1 MTKLVT
7 FLGRRTATASTIEKP
22 APSPVIDKPAPAPQH
37 LTATA
42 AAEKSDI
49 ELDQDL
55 FFPAATQLGH
65 ENETVRNLLIDAEHK
80 IGELE
85 LIKNSIGKL
94 VDPVS
99 KTLRAFEE
107 TKSEKLSLQN
117 VLNTTRIAHN
127 KLRDDLTNAEKKTR
141 SLEAES
147 LRLRDILASAQ
158 QTVAAHEKTK
168 ADHLAELAARRS
180 HIAELQRHVQA
191 QGADLQQTR
200 DENRRHVDR
209 VAAADRKMVQLEG
222 EARSAQQKAMQSLQ
236 ECAAV
241 QAALDKA
248 HSELS
253 LTARRLTESEK
264 TLAATQMRLKAV
276 EANLAETQ
284 ADRQRLS
291 AALDEAN
298 HKHLDSMNMQNSRF
312 QALQSRAHLTEN
324 MLEEAR
330 QALTA
335 RADEIR
341 SFERRVIEASTL
353 HDNHGEKIAQLAT
366 ALDEREAQIRE
377 FEQSHAML
385 HDHNQ
390 MLRHAVAARDGTQ
403 DTTQQKIQEQADMIE
418 LLEKQLQAA
427 RSANEMQLDQLS
439 AQLQREQLERSMAEG
454 ALESGRKD
462 IARLLREISSMQHRP
477 DLAGDTEGGLRS
489 AA

>member
-7 FLGRRTATASTIEKP
+7 FLGRKTVFATA
-22 APSPVIDKPAPAPQH
+22 KPAPAPQP

-99 KTLRAFEE
+99 KTLRAYEE
-107 TKSEKLSLQN
+107 TKNEKLSLQN
-117 VLNTTRIAHN
+117 VLNTTRIAQN
-127 KLRDDLTNAEKKTR
+127 KLREDLANAEKKAR

-158 QTVAAHEKTK
+158 QTIAAHEKTK
-168 ADHLAELAARRS
+168 ADQIAELSARRS
-180 HIAELQRHVQA
+180 QIVELQRHVQA
-191 QGADLQQTR
+191 QSADLQQSR
-200 DENRRHVDR
+200 DENRRNVERIAATDR
-209 VAAADRKMVQLEG
+209 RMVQLEG

-253 LTARRLTESEK
+253 LTGRRLTESDK
-264 TLAATQMRLKAV
+264 TLAATQARLKAV
-276 EANLAETQ
+276 EAGLAEAQ
-284 ADRQRLS
+284 SERQRLS

-298 HKHLDSMNMQNSRF
+298 HKHLDAMNMQNSRF
-312 QALQSRAHLTEN
+312 QAVQARANLTESL
-324 MLEEAR
+324 LEEAR

-341 SFERRVIEASTL
+341 SFERRIIEASTA
-353 HDNHGEKIAQLAT
+353 HGNSGERVAQLTAT
-366 ALDEREAQIRE
+366 LAEREDQIRE
-377 FEQSHAML
+377 FEQSHAAL

-390 MLRHAVAARDGTQ
+390 MLRHAVAARESAH
-403 DTTQQKIQEQADMIE
+403 DTAQQKLQEQVDLVE

-427 RSANEMQLDQLS
+427 RSANEMQLDQLQ

-462 IARLLREISSMQHRP
+462 IARLLREVSAMQHRP
-477 DLAGDTEGGLRS
+477 DFAADTPHDGLRS

>member
-1 MTKLVT
+1 MSKLVT
-7 FLGRRTATASTIEKP
+7 FLGRKTVSPVEKP
-22 APSPVIDKPAPAPQH
+22 APALQP

-85 LIKNSIGKL
+85 IIKNSIGKL

-99 KTLRAFEE
+99 KTLRAYEE
-107 TKSEKLSLQN
+107 TKNEKLSLQN
-117 VLNTTRIAHN
+117 VLNTTRIAQN
-127 KLRDDLTNAEKKTR
+127 KLREELANAGKKAR
-141 SLEAES
+141 SLEAET

-168 ADHLAELAARRS
+168 AEQLTELSARRS
-180 HIAELQRHVQA
+180 QIVELQRHVQA
-191 QGADLQQTR
+191 QSADLQQSR
-200 DENRRHVDR
+200 DENRRHVERGAATDR
-209 VAAADRKMVQLEG
+209 RMVQLEG
-222 EARSAQQKAMQSLQ
+222 EARAAQQKAMQSFQ

-253 LTARRLTESEK
+253 LTGRRLTESDK
-264 TLAATQMRLKAV
+264 TLAATQARLKAV
-276 EANLAETQ
+276 EAALTEAQSE
-284 ADRQRLS
+284 RQQLS
-291 AALDEAN
+291 VALDEAN
-298 HKHLDSMNMQNSRF
+298 HKHLDEMNTQSSRF
-312 QALQSRAHLTEN
+312 QAVQARANLTESL
-324 MLEEAR
+324 LEEAR

-341 SFERRVIEASTL
+341 SFERRVIETSAA
-353 HDNHGEKIAQLAT
+353 HGNSGERVAQLKAT
-366 ALDEREAQIRE
+366 LEEREAQIRE
-377 FEQSHAML
+377 FEQSHAAL
-385 HDHNQ
+385 HEHNQ
-390 MLRHAVAARDGTQ
+390 MLRHAVAARESVADAS
-403 DTTQQKIQEQADMIE
+403 QQKIQEQADLVE
-418 LLEKQLQAA
+418 LLEKQLQAV
-427 RSANEMQLDQLS
+427 RSANEIQLEQLN

-462 IARLLREISSMQHRP
+462 IARLLREISSIHHRP
-477 DLAGDTEGGLRS
+477 NLADDTTQDTLR

>member
-7 FLGRRTATASTIEKP
+7 FLGRKTTNMATTATVTE
-22 APSPVIDKPAPAPQH
+22 KPAPAPMPQP

-99 KTLRAFEE
+99 KTLRAYEE
-107 TKSEKLSLQN
+107 TKNEKLSLQN
-117 VLNTTRIAHN
+117 VLNTTRIAQN
-127 KLRDDLTNAEKKTR
+127 KLREDLATAEKKAR
-141 SLEAES
+141 SLEAET

-168 ADHLAELAARRS
+168 AEQLAELAARRS
-180 HIAELQRHVQA
+180 HILELQRHVQT
-191 QGADLQQTR
+191 QGADLQQSR
-200 DENRRHVDR
+200 DENRRYIERISASDKR
-209 VAAADRKMVQLEG
+209 TVQLEG
-222 EARSAQQKAMQSLQ
+222 EARAAQQKAMQSLQ

-248 HSELS
+248 HSELA
-253 LTARRLTESEK
+253 LTTRRLTESDK
-264 TLAATQMRLKAV
+264 TLAATQTRLKAV
-276 EANLAETQ
+276 EASLADAQ

-298 HKHLDSMNMQNSRF
+298 HKHIDAMNMQNSRF
-312 QALQSRAHLTEN
+312 EALQARANLTDN
-324 MLEEAR
+324 LLEEAR

-341 SFERRVIEASTL
+341 SFERRVMESTTA
-353 HDNHGEKIAQLAT
+353 HDNSGEKIARLTATLA
-366 ALDEREAQIRE
+366 EREDQIRE
-377 FEQSHAML
+377 FEQSHAAL
-385 HDHNQ
+385 HEHNQ
-390 MLRHAVAARDGTQ
+390 MLRHAVAARESAQ
-403 DTTQQKIQEQADMIE
+403 EAAHQKIQEQADLVE

-427 RSANEMQLDQLS
+427 RSANEMQLDQLN

-462 IARLLREISSMQHRP
+462 IARLLREISAMHHHP
-477 DLAGDTEGGLRS
+477 DLAGDEPASGLRS

>member
-1 MTKLVT
+1 MSKLVT
-7 FLGRRTATASTIEKP
+7 FLGRKTVSSVE
-22 APSPVIDKPAPAPQH
+22 KPAPAPQP

-85 LIKNSIGKL
+85 IIKNSIGKL

-99 KTLRAFEE
+99 KTLRAYEE
-107 TKSEKLSLQN
+107 TKNEKLSLQN
-117 VLNTTRIAHN
+117 VLNTTRIAQN
-127 KLRDDLTNAEKKTR
+127 KLREELANAEKKAR
-141 SLEAES
+141 SLEAET

-168 ADHLAELAARRS
+168 AEQLAELSARRS
-180 HIAELQRHVQA
+180 QMAELQRHVQA
-191 QGADLQQTR
+191 QSEDLQQSR
-200 DENRRHVDR
+200 DENRRYVER
-209 VAAADRKMVQLEG
+209 VAATDRRMVQLES
-222 EARSAQQKAMQSLQ
+222 EARSAQQKAMQSFQ

-241 QAALDKA
+241 Q
-248 HSELS
+248 
-253 LTARRLTESEK
+253 
-264 TLAATQMRLKAV
+264 
-276 EANLAETQ
+276 
-284 ADRQRLS
+284 

-298 HKHLDSMNMQNSRF
+298 HKHLDAMNMQNSRF
-312 QALQSRAHLTEN
+312 QAVQARANLTESL
-324 MLEEAR
+324 LEEAR

-341 SFERRVIEASTL
+341 SFERRVIETSAA
-353 HDNHGEKIAQLAT
+353 HDNSGERVAQLTAT
-366 ALDEREAQIRE
+366 LAEREAQIRE
-377 FEQSHAML
+377 FEQSHAAL
-385 HDHNQ
+385 HEHNQ
-390 MLRHAVAARDGTQ
+390 MLRHAVAARESVSDAA
-403 DTTQQKIQEQADMIE
+403 QQKIQEQVNLVE

-427 RSANEMQLDQLS
+427 RTANEMQLDQLN

-462 IARLLREISSMQHRP
+462 IARLLREISAMQHRP
-477 DLAGDTEGGLRS
+477 DLAGDEPTGLRS

>member
-7 FLGRRTATASTIEKP
+7 FLGRRTASAIEKP
-22 APSPVIDKPAPAPQH
+22 APAPVAAPLP

-42 AAEKSDI
+42 AAEKSDL

-99 KTLRAFEE
+99 KTLRAYEE
-107 TKSEKLSLQN
+107 TKNEKLSLQN
-117 VLNTTRIAHN
+117 VLNTTRVAQN
-127 KLRDDLTNAEKKTR
+127 KLREDLANAEKKART
-141 SLEAES
+141 LEAET

-168 ADHLAELAARRS
+168 AEQLAELTARRTR
-180 HIAELQRHVQA
+180 IAELQRHVQA
-191 QGADLQQTR
+191 QGADLQQSR
-200 DENRRHVDR
+200 DENRRHVERVTASDR
-209 VAAADRKMVQLEG
+209 RMVQLES

-253 LTARRLTESEK
+253 LTGRRLTESDK
-264 TLAATQMRLKAV
+264 TLAATQTRLKAV
-276 EANLAETQ
+276 EASLTDAQ

-298 HKHLDSMNMQNSRF
+298 HKHLDAMNMQNSRF
-312 QALQSRAHLTEN
+312 EALQARSNLTEN
-324 MLEEAR
+324 LLEEAR
-330 QALTA
+330 QSLTA

-341 SFERRVIEASTL
+341 SFERRVIESATA
-353 HDNHGEKIAQLAT
+353 HNNIDEKVAQLQAVL
-366 ALDEREAQIRE
+366 AEREDQIRE
-377 FEQSHAML
+377 FEQSHSAL
-385 HDHNQ
+385 HEHNQ
-390 MLRHAVAARDGTQ
+390 MLRHAVAARESVQ
-403 DTTQQKIQEQADMIE
+403 DAAQQKIQEQADLVE

-427 RSANEMQLDQLS
+427 RSANEMQLDQLH
-439 AQLQREQLERSMAEG
+439 AQLQREQLERNMAEG

-462 IARLLREISSMQHRP
+462 IARLLREVSAMQQRP
-477 DLAGDTEGGLRS
+477 HLTADEPVSGLRS

>member
-7 FLGRRTATASTIEKP
+7 FLGRRTAP
-22 APSPVIDKPAPAPQH
+22 AVEKPAPAPQP

-85 LIKNSIGKL
+85 IIKNSIGKL

-99 KTLRAFEE
+99 KTLRAYEE
-107 TKSEKLSLQN
+107 TKNEKLSLQN
-117 VLNTTRIAHN
+117 VLNTTRIAQN
-127 KLRDDLTNAEKKTR
+127 KLREELANAEKKAR
-141 SLEAES
+141 SLEAET

-168 ADHLAELAARRS
+168 AEQLVELSARRS
-180 HIAELQRHVQA
+180 QIAELQRHVQA
-191 QGADLQQTR
+191 QSADLQQSR
-200 DENRRHVDR
+200 DENRRYVER
-209 VAAADRKMVQLEG
+209 VAATDRRMVQLES
-222 EARSAQQKAMQSLQ
+222 EARSAQQKAMQSFQ

-253 LTARRLTESEK
+253 LTGRRLTESDK
-264 TLAATQMRLKAV
+264 TLTATQGRLKAV
-276 EANLAETQ
+276 EAGLAEAQ
-284 ADRQRLS
+284 SERQRLS

-298 HKHLDSMNMQNSRF
+298 HKHLDAMNMQNSRF
-312 QALQSRAHLTEN
+312 QAVQARANLTESL
-324 MLEEAR
+324 LEEAR

-341 SFERRVIEASTL
+341 SFERRVIETSAA
-353 HDNHGEKIAQLAT
+353 HDNSGERVAQLTAT
-366 ALDEREAQIRE
+366 LAEREAQIRE
-377 FEQSHAML
+377 FEQSHAAL
-385 HDHNQ
+385 HEHNQ
-390 MLRHAVAARDGTQ
+390 MLRHAVAARESVSDAA
-403 DTTQQKIQEQADMIE
+403 QQKIQEQVNLVE

-427 RSANEMQLDQLS
+427 RTANEMQLDQLN

-462 IARLLREISSMQHRP
+462 IARLLREISSIHHRSDP
-477 DLAGDTEGGLRS
+477 ADDTSEGGLRS

>member
-7 FLGRRTATASTIEKP
+7 FLGRKTVFAVEKP
-22 APSPVIDKPAPAPQH
+22 AAAPQP

-99 KTLRAFEE
+99 KTLRAYEE

-117 VLNTTRIAHN
+117 VLNTTRIAQN
-127 KLRDDLTNAEKKTR
+127 KLREDLANAEKKAR
-141 SLEAES
+141 SLEAET

-168 ADHLAELAARRS
+168 AEQIAELSARRS
-180 HIAELQRHVQA
+180 QIAELQRHVQA
-191 QGADLQQTR
+191 QSR
-200 DENRRHVDR
+200 EENRRHVERVTATDR
-209 VAAADRKMVQLEG
+209 RMVQLES

-253 LTARRLTESEK
+253 LTGRRLTESDK
-264 TLAATQMRLKAV
+264 TLAATQARLKAV
-276 EANLAETQ
+276 EAGLAEAQ
-284 ADRQRLS
+284 SERQRLS

-298 HKHLDSMNMQNSRF
+298 HKHLDAMNMQNSRF
-312 QALQSRAHLTEN
+312 QAVQARASLTET

-341 SFERRVIEASTL
+341 SFERRVIESATA
-353 HDNHGEKIAQLAT
+353 HDNSGEKIAQLTAT
-366 ALDEREAQIRE
+366 LAEREAQIRE
-377 FEQSHAML
+377 FEQSHAAL

-390 MLRHAVAARDGTQ
+390 MLRHAVAARESAH
-403 DTTQQKIQEQADMIE
+403 DTAQQKLQEHADMVE

-427 RSANEMQLDQLS
+427 RSANEMQLDQLN

-462 IARLLREISSMQHRP
+462 IARLLREISAMQYRP
-477 DLAGDTEGGLRS
+477 DLAGDEPAGGLRS

>member
-7 FLGRRTATASTIEKP
+7 FLGRKATTTASSSAVTE
-22 APSPVIDKPAPAPQH
+22 KPAPAPQP

-42 AAEKSDI
+42 AAEKTDI

-85 LIKNSIGKL
+85 HIKNSIGKL

-99 KTLRAFEE
+99 KTLRAYEE
-107 TKSEKLSLQN
+107 TKNEKLSLQN

-127 KLRDDLTNAEKKTR
+127 KLRDDLANAEKKSR
-141 SLEAES
+141 GLEAET
-147 LRLRDILASAQ
+147 LRLRDILAGAQ
-158 QTVAAHEKTK
+158 QTIAGHEKTK
-168 ADHLAELAARRS
+168 AEQLAELAARRN
-180 HIAELQRHVQA
+180 HIAELQRNLQT
-191 QGADLQQTR
+191 QGADLQQSR
-200 DENRRHVDR
+200 EENRGHIARG
-209 VAAADRKMVQLEG
+209 AAADRRMVQLEG

-248 HSELS
+248 HSELA
-253 LTARRLTESEK
+253 LTGRRLTESEK
-264 TLAATQMRLKAV
+264 TLLATQTRLKAV
-276 EANLAETQ
+276 EAAHAETLAE
-284 ADRQRLS
+284 RQRLS
-291 AALDEAN
+291 AALDDAN
-298 HKHLDSMNMQNSRF
+298 HKHADAINMQNSRF
-312 QALQSRAHLTEN
+312 QALQARATLTEN

-341 SFERRVIEASTL
+341 SFERRIVESATL
-353 HDNHGEKIAQLAT
+353 HDNHSEKIAQLTTTLA
-366 ALDEREAQIRE
+366 ERESQIRE
-377 FEQSHAML
+377 FEQSHAAL

-390 MLRHAVAARDGTQ
+390 MLRHAVAARESNQ
-403 DTTQQKIQEQADMIE
+403 DTAQLKIQEQADLIE

-427 RSANEMQLDQLS
+427 RSANEMQLDQLN

-477 DLAGDTEGGLRS
+477 DLTTDTQGSLRS

>member
-7 FLGRRTATASTIEKP
+7 FLGRKTVSAVE
-22 APSPVIDKPAPAPQH
+22 KPAPAPQP

-99 KTLRAFEE
+99 KTLRAYEE
-107 TKSEKLSLQN
+107 TKNEKLSLQN
-117 VLNTTRIAHN
+117 VLNTTRIAQN
-127 KLRDDLTNAEKKTR
+127 KLREDLANAEKKAR

-168 ADHLAELAARRS
+168 AEQ
-180 HIAELQRHVQA
+180 I
-191 QGADLQQTR
+191 ADLQQSR
-200 DENRRHVDR
+200 DENRRHVER
-209 VAAADRKMVQLEG
+209 VAATDRRMVQLEG
-222 EARSAQQKAMQSLQ
+222 EARSAQQKAMQSFQ

-253 LTARRLTESEK
+253 LTGRRLTESDK
-264 TLAATQMRLKAV
+264 TLTATQARLKVV
-276 EANLAETQ
+276 EAGLAEAQ
-284 ADRQRLS
+284 SERQRLS

-298 HKHLDSMNMQNSRF
+298 HKHFDAMNMQNSRF
-312 QALQSRAHLTEN
+312 QALQARANLTE
-324 MLEEAR
+324 
-330 QALTA
+330 
-335 RADEIR
+335 
-341 SFERRVIEASTL
+341 S
-353 HDNHGEKIAQLAT
+353 
-366 ALDEREAQIRE
+366 
-377 FEQSHAML
+377 
-385 HDHNQ
+385 
-390 MLRHAVAARDGTQ
+390 
-403 DTTQQKIQEQADMIE
+403 
-418 LLEKQLQAA
+418 LLE
-427 RSANEMQLDQLS
+427 
-439 AQLQREQLERSMAEG
+439 
-454 ALESGRKD
+454 
-462 IARLLREISSMQHRP
+462 
-477 DLAGDTEGGLRS
+477 
-489 AA
+489 

>member
-1 MTKLVT
+1 MTKLVS
-7 FLGRRTATASTIEKP
+7 FLGRKTLSAVEKP
-22 APSPVIDKPAPAPQH
+22 ASAPAPAP
-37 LTATA
+37 LPMTATA

-99 KTLRAFEE
+99 KTLRAYED
-107 TKSEKLSLQN
+107 TKNEKLSLQN
-117 VLNTTRIAHN
+117 VLNTTRIAQN
-127 KLRDDLTNAEKKTR
+127 KLREDLANAEKKART
-141 SLEAES
+141 LEAES

-168 ADHLAELAARRS
+168 AEQLAELSARRS
-180 HIAELQRHVQA
+180 QIAELQRHVQTLS
-191 QGADLQQTR
+191 ADLQQSR
-200 DENRRHVDR
+200 EENRRNVER
-209 VAAADRKMVQLEG
+209 VATTDRRMVQLEG
-222 EARSAQQKAMQSLQ
+222 EARTAQQKQMQALQ

-248 HSELS
+248 HSELA
-253 LTARRLTESEK
+253 LNARRLTESDR
-264 TLAATQMRLKAV
+264 TLTATQNRLKTV
-276 EANLAETQ
+276 EASLADAQ

-291 AALDEAN
+291 SALDEAN
-298 HKHLDSMNMQNSRF
+298 HKHLDAMNMQNSRF
-312 QALQSRAHLTEN
+312 EALQARDNLTEN
-324 MLEEAR
+324 LLEEAR

-341 SFERRVIEASTL
+341 SFERRVIEATTA
-353 HDNHGEKIAQLAT
+353 HDSSDERIAQLRT
-366 ALDEREAQIRE
+366 ALQEREDQIRE
-377 FEQSHAML
+377 FEQSHSSL
-385 HDHNQ
+385 HEHNQ
-390 MLRHAVAARDGTQ
+390 MLRHAVAAREAAQ
-403 DTTQQKIQEQADMIE
+403 DAAQQKIQEQADLVE
-418 LLEKQLQAA
+418 LLEKQLQAS
-427 RSANEMQLDQLS
+427 RSANEMQLDQLH

-462 IARLLREISSMQHRP
+462 IARLLREVSAMQQRP
-477 DLAGDTEGGLRS
+477 NLAVDEQDSDLRS